1 MEISLVIAVYNEAD
15 NIVPLLNAVE
25 TAMQG
30 FDYEVIIVDD
40 GSIDGTLRQL
50 RANIRGNTRVLAL
63 RKNYGQSLA
72 MAAGINVAEG
82 DFIAT
87 LDGDLQNDPA
97 DIPSMLQLAKDGQWD
112 LVAGVRKN
120 RQDGFILRKIPSRIA
135 NLIIRNSTK
144 VMLHDYGCTLKVFR
158 NEIAQSLG
166 LYGDMHRFIPV
177 LAALQG
183 ARMTEMEVHHHPRIY
198 GSSKYGIGRTLL
210 VISDLFFVL
219 FMKKYFQRPMH
230 IFGPAGIL
238 IFMAG
243 AVING
248 FLLVRKLQG
257 EHIAQRPLLLV
268 GIIFLLA
275 GLQLVLTGILA
286 EIMMRTYYE
295 SQQKQPYRVR
305 DIILPKKDSI

>member
-1 MEISLVIAVYNEAD
+1 MEITLVIAVYNEAD
-15 NIVPLLNAVE
+15 NIVPLLKAVE
-25 TAMQG
+25 TAMDG
-30 FDYEVIIVDD
+30 FDYEVVIVDD

-50 RANIRGNTRVLAL
+50 RENIRGNTRVLAL

-97 DIPSMLQLAKDGQWD
+97 DIPAMLQLAKDGQWD

-183 ARMTEMEVHHHPRIY
+183 ARMTEMEVRHHPRIH
-198 GSSKYGIGRTLL
+198 GSSKYGIGRTIL

-257 EHIAQRPLLLV
+257 EQIAQRPLLLV

-305 DIILPKKDSI
+305 DIILPKKGSI